1 MIEAITQDNK
11 LFQIFFMKDTDYVIN
26 IMESWTTLDELEG
39 AKTRRE
45 LIYRSFTKD
54 MNHLHTCSH
63 LEFILGTYIKWTTKK
78 LYTRT
83 NLLRWDIGA
92 KVLA

>member
-39 AKTRRE
+39 AKTG
-45 LIYRSFTKD
+45 KD
-54 MNHLHTCSH
+54 
-63 LEFILGTYIKWTTKK
+63 FI
-78 LYTRT
+78 
-83 NLLRWDIGA
+83 
-92 KVLA
+92 